1 MPRKFYDKAPKV
13 VPDGEGGDAWQFSPE
28 LPPAPIGIYASAGR
42 KHEDVRLARRQAER
56 AQLLGTARGVLAE
69 EILVELRRR
78 NRGPGEHCVHLTAMV
93 DLVLEEVRE
102 HVPDPFGMPCAVL
115 AHEHDLIVRRGVG
128 EALAVRDEPPVRVAL
143 RPVQVHEARKRLGIG
158 VQRGTTAATLER
170 VEIVPVDDQDV
181 AQRGM
186 DGREEARPRGAS
198 PGLGELAARVV
209 QAMVRPRA
217 VAGHLEKVH
226 GERRHTPQL
235 AAHDP
240 RLQVEFAA

>member
-102 HVPDPFGMPCAVL
+102 HVPPSHTLVVRTEEQL
-115 AHEHDLIVRRGVG
+115 AR
-128 EALAVRDEPPVRVAL
+128 ALGLTARVTLVPPQTIARSEGKAL
-143 RPVQVHEARKRLGIG
+143 RVVDL
-158 VQRGTTAATLER
+158 RG
-170 VEIVPVDDQDV
+170 
-181 AQRGM
+181 G
-186 DGREEARPRGAS
+186 
-198 PGLGELAARVV
+198 
-209 QAMVRPRA
+209 
-217 VAGHLEKVH
+217 
-226 GERRHTPQL
+226 
-235 AAHDP
+235 
-240 RLQVEFAA
+240 